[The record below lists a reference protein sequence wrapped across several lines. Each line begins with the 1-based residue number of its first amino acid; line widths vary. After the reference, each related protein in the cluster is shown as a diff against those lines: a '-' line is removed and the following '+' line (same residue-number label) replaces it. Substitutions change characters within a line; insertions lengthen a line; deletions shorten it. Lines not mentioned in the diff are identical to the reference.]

1 MMWQKKVVWAEG
13 AFLRPQQ
20 FQQQERY
27 FEFYAHA
34 RTLPLRG
41 CFWGFSEMEIDQDA
55 LKLGKVSILQARGIL
70 PDGTPFNIPSQT
82 SAPEP
87 LDIPANT
94 KDQRV
99 ILALPIRRHGS
110 EEISFDASPESLARY
125 QTIDAELNDT
135 NSVAG
140 PPAAIQLGELRLR
153 LALESELTDGWMGL
167 GVVRIIERRPDNQLI
182 LDKHYISPAL
192 SINTN
197 MVLNGFVRE
206 MHGLLHQRGEVLAE
220 RLSAPGRG
228 GVSEVAD
235 FLLLELVNRWEPL
248 LKHFS
253 EASMFHP
260 ESLYMHLLAL
270 SGDLSTFTREGRR
283 PETMSV
289 YLHDDLEGCFR
300 PLILDLR
307 RSLSMVLEQNAI
319 QITLEERGYGVRA
332 ALIPSPELI
341 KNASFVLAVRAEV
354 SPDVMQN
361 NFPAQIKI
369 GPVEKLREL
378 VTLHLPGVGIRALPI
393 APRQIPYHAGYFYFQ
408 LDTTHA
414 LWKQLDRSG
423 GLALHIAGEFP
434 ELDLEFWAIRN

>member
-1 MMWQKKVVWAEG
+1 MTWQKKVVWAEG

-34 RTLPLRG
+34 RTSPLRG
-41 CFWGFSEMEIDQDA
+41 YFWGFSEIDIDQDS
-55 LKLGKVSILQARGIL
+55 LELGKVSILQARGIL

-87 LDIPANT
+87 LDVSANI
-94 KDQRV
+94 KDQRIV
-99 ILALPIRRHGS
+99 LALPIKRHGS

-125 QTIDAELNDT
+125 QTVDAELDDI

-140 PPAAIQLGELRLR
+140 PPATIQLGELRLR
-153 LALESELTDGWMGL
+153 LAPESELTDGWMAL
-167 GVVRIIERRPDNQLI
+167 GVIRVIERRPDNQLI
-182 LDKHYISPAL
+182 LDKHYIPPTL
-192 SINTN
+192 SINN
-197 MVLNGFVRE
+197 NAVLNGFARE
-206 MHGLLHQRGEVLAE
+206 MYGLLHQRGEVLAE

-260 ESLYMHLLAL
+260 ELLYMHLLVL
-270 SGDLSTFTREGRR
+270 SGDLSTFTRETRR
-283 PETMSV
+283 PESMPI
-289 YLHDDLEGCFR
+289 YQHDDLEGCFR

-307 RSLSMVLEQNAI
+307 RSLSMVIEQNAI
-319 QITLEERGYGVRA
+319 QITLEDRGHGVRA
-332 ALIPSPELI
+332 ALMPSPDLI
-341 KNASFVLAVRAEV
+341 KNAMFVLAVRADV
-354 SPDVMQN
+354 SPDVIQN
-361 NFPAQIKI
+361 HFPAQIKI
-369 GPVEKLREL
+369 GPVEKLRDL
-378 VTLHLPGVGIRALPI
+378 VTLHLPGVGVRALPI

-408 LDTTHA
+408 LDTSHL

-423 GLALHIAGEFP
+423 GLALHIAGDFP
-434 ELDLEFWAIRN
+434 GLNLEFWAIRN